1 MTNPKSI
8 EATPIV
14 DGEGTAEPRKAYER
28 PRILYRESLEALA
41 ISCTAPGGKGD
52 PINCPVFAAS

>member
-1 MTNPKSI
+1 MTTPKRISTTPEQEPSH
-8 EATPIV
+8 EAERRP
-14 DGEGTAEPRKAYER
+14 AYER